1 MWAVFGEGREV
12 EEPENMQAVNWGV
25 LETEDV
31 KLAAFGQDRLDGKVA
46 YLATLRRDGRP
57 RAHPVTPVIGQG
69 HLFIFLEPSSPR
81 TRDLE
86 EDPDFC
92 LHCAMS
98 DSSGSSGEFQ
108 VTGVAVPV
116 QDDETRAIAESV
128 CSFRPSVRS
137 LLFELLLTEAMST
150 AYPGGQP
157 RRRRWQVTGALAE
170 NS

>member
-1 MWAVFGEGREV
+1 MKKKDG
-12 EEPENMQAVNWGV
+12 MQAVNWGV
-25 LETEDV
+25 LEREDI

-46 YLATLRRDGRP
+46 YLATIRRDGRP
-57 RAHPVTPVIGQG
+57 RAHPVTPIIGQG
-69 HLFIFLEPSSPR
+69 QLFIFLEPSSPR

-86 EDPDFC
+86 EKPDFC

-108 VTGVAVPV
+108 ATGVAVRV
-116 QDDETRAIAESV
+116 DDAGTRALAESV
-128 CSFRPSVRS
+128 CSFRPSTRS
-137 LLFELLLTEAMST
+137 LLFELLLTEVMST

-157 RRRRWQVTGALAE
+157 KRRRWQITTGMAE

>member
-1 MWAVFGEGREV
+1 
-12 EEPENMQAVNWGV
+12 MQAVNWGV
-25 LETEDV
+25 LESEDV

-46 YLATLRRDGRP
+46 YLATIRPDGRP

-69 HLFIFLEPSSPR
+69 RLFIFLEPSSPR

-86 EDPDFC
+86 ESPDYC

-108 VTGVAVPV
+108 ATGVAVRV
-116 QDDETRAIAESV
+116 DDEAIRQVAESV

-137 LLFELLLTEAMST
+137 LLFELLITDVMST

-157 RRRRWQVTGALAE
+157 RRRRWQITAGLAE

>member
-1 MWAVFGEGREV
+1 
-12 EEPENMQAVNWGV
+12 MQAVNWGV
-25 LETEDV
+25 LESEDV

-46 YLATLRRDGRP
+46 YLATIRPDGRP

-69 HLFIFLEPSSPR
+69 RLFIFLEPSSPR

-86 EDPDFC
+86 ESPDYC

-108 VTGVAVPV
+108 ATGVAVRV
-116 QDDETRAIAESV
+116 DDEAIRQVAESV

-137 LLFELLLTEAMST
+137 LLFELLITDVMST

-157 RRRRWQVTGALAE
+157 RRRRWQITAELTE